1 MHVIPRLQSRAP
13 GELAEMECH
22 VTGVPAPSVQW
33 LKNDEPLKMATPLS
47 SDTKTVSPF
56 MIAAGVAGSTNVA
69 DMGGKYTVVGN
80 GTALM
85 VAKIGYSDTGAYM
98 CVATSPAGAS
108 ARDISS
114 LVVQDEPAPSE
125 YIHCIYT

>member
-1 MHVIPRLQSRAP
+1 
-13 GELAEMECH
+13 MECH
-22 VTGVPAPSVQW
+22 VTGVPTPSVQW

-47 SDTKTVSPF
+47 SGSDSRTVSPF
-56 MIAAGVAGSTNVA
+56 MIAAGVAGSPTGA
-69 DMGGKYTVVGN
+69 EAGGKYTVVGN

-98 CVATSPAGAS
+98 CVASSPAGAS

-125 YIHCIYT
+125 